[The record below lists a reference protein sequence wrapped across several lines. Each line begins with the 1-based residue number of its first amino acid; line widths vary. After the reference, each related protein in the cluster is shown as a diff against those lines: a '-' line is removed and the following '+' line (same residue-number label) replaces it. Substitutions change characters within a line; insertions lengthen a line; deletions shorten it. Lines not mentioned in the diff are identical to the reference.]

1 MNNKVQNKLSFEERQ
16 IRRRN
21 RKVNKL
27 RFMQGI
33 KEMFLKRLKLTLFS
47 LYIII
52 SIFVWILFIYDPNDY
67 KNIVRLLVYILFWL
81 VFGIFSWG
89 ILMWF
94 GKPKKAQEIEDDVK
108 DVLNIKEAHKVPILV
123 SIYKTRSNI
132 STNINTYKFYSP
144 DYSKDKYEEKRTDIE
159 QKLGIKILD
168 EIESD
173 RDFIYFDAILKK
185 KIKPMKE
192 LKDDRI

>member
-1 MNNKVQNKLSFEERQ
+1 MKNQIQNKLSFEERQ

-21 RKVNKL
+21 QKVNQL

-33 KEMFLKRLKLTLFS
+33 REVFSKKLKLTLFS

-52 SIFVWILFIYDPNDY
+52 SIFIWFLFIYDPNDH
-67 KNIVRLLVYILFWL
+67 KNIIRLLVYILFWL
-81 VFGIFSWG
+81 VFGIFALG

-94 GKPKKAQEIEDDVK
+94 GKPKKAQKIEDDIK
-108 DVLNIKEAHKVPILV
+108 DVFNIKEAHKVPILA
-123 SIYKTRSNI
+123 SIFKRRSNI

-159 QKLGIKILD
+159 QKLGIKIVD
-168 EIESD
+168 KIESNQ
-173 RDFIYFDAILKK
+173 DFIYFDAILKK